1 MMNES
6 TTMKEVMDIR
16 LAVYEEIKDLS
27 PEEQI
32 TYFNDASRIMEQE
45 YGIRFRRPGD
55 VVVHKAIHKAIV

>member
-16 LAVYEEIKDLS
+16 MAIYDEIKDLS
-27 PEEQI
+27 PEKQI
-32 TYFNDASRIMEQE
+32 AYFNDASRQMEQE

-55 VVVHKAIHKAIV
+55 AVIQRATYQRRM

>member
-27 PEEQI
+27 PEDQI
-32 TYFNDASRIMEQE
+32 TYFNDASRRMEQE

-55 VVVHKAIHKAIV
+55 VVVHKAIHQVIV